1 MSKVAE
7 LYSSVQEKF
16 GACRNHKFRWSFL
29 CRALAGIDTA
39 IWDLYTKIKKRAVCE
54 LLGGKV
60 TSITA
65 YGSSMSRDISPKGRS

>member
-39 IWDLYTKIKKRAVCE
+39 IWDLYTKIKKERFASS
-54 LLGGKV
+54 LG
-60 TSITA
+60 A
-65 YGSSMSRDISPKGRS
+65 R